1 MQLPTILKGGNTMRK
16 TITLLTMLTA
26 PLALAACN
34 KAPEAT
40 DEVVASETAAPAVA
54 APEAATDAAAADA
67 AAAAA
72 ATDAAGDEAA
82 DGQSTTSGVQPI
94 KK

>member
-1 MQLPTILKGGNTMRK
+1 MRK

-40 DEVVASETAAPAVA
+40 EEVVASETAAPAVA
-54 APEAATDAAAADA
+54 APEAATDAAA

>member
-1 MQLPTILKGGNTMRK
+1 MRK
-16 TITLLTMLTA
+16 TITFLTMLAA
-26 PLALAACN
+26 PLALAACG
-34 KAPEAT
+34 KTPEAT
-40 DEVVASETAAPAVA
+40 EEVVASETAAPAVA
-54 APEAATDAAAADA
+54 APEAATDAAA

>member
-1 MQLPTILKGGNTMRK
+1 MRK
-16 TITLLTMLTA
+16 TITLLTMLAA

-40 DEVVASETAAPAVA
+40 EEVVASESAAPAVA
-54 APEAATDAAAADA
+54 APETATDAAAAE

-72 ATDAAGDEAA
+72 ATDAAAAAATDEAPA
-82 DGQSTTSGVQPI
+82 HEQSTTSGPVRTTSGQ
-94 KK
+94 

>member
-1 MQLPTILKGGNTMRK
+1 MQIPTILKGGNTMRK
-16 TITLLTMLTA
+16 TITFLTMLAA
-26 PLALAACN
+26 PLALAACG
-34 KAPEAT
+34 KTPEAT
-40 DEVVASETAAPAVA
+40 EEVVASETAAPAVA
-54 APEAATDAAAADA
+54 APEAATDAAA

>member
-1 MQLPTILKGGNTMRK
+1 MRK
-16 TITLLTMLTA
+16 TITVLAMLAA
-26 PLALAACN
+26 PLALSACN
-34 KAPEAT
+34 KTPEAT
-40 DEVVASETAAPAVA
+40 EEIVATESAATEEAAPDA
-54 APEAATDAAAADA
+54 AATEAATDAASDA

-72 ATDAAGDEAA
+72 AEGDEAA